1 MIELIEVSYFN
12 KVTSFTGKIS
22 LSVDEEYNDCSIS
35 INEIG
40 SLESSIV
47 FKGHNLFA
55 ALVLLRSYLEKQDI
69 YLLCSG
75 ARIDVYPSGMLASMS
90 NGRLAY
96 ISKIV
101 KHGEQLDEVDIF
113 SLADLSEIGSVADQK
128 AFHKRWIDDIK
139 AAYLKDL
146 EAKKAD

>member
-47 FKGHNLFA
+47 FKGHNLFF
-55 ALVLLRSYLEKQDI
+55 RF
-69 YLLCSG
+69 
-75 ARIDVYPSGMLASMS
+75 RIS
-90 NGRLAY
+90 
-96 ISKIV
+96 
-101 KHGEQLDEVDIF
+101 F
-113 SLADLSEIGSVADQK
+113 
-128 AFHKRWIDDIK
+128 
-139 AAYLKDL
+139 
-146 EAKKAD
+146 